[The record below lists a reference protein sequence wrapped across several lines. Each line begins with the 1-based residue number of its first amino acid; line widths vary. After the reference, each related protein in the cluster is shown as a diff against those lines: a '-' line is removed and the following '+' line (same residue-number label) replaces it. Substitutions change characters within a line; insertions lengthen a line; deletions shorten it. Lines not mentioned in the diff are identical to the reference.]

1 MLYYNLNHLK
11 SNLMKTYIRLI
22 IIITIFSLLTGIGT
36 GYCYWVWTPET
47 KKWINPKYAPKDTP
61 KEQLLYAMDFFEA
74 KDYKKALG
82 EFRKIIKYY
91 KRSEAASEAQYYIGR
106 CYEEMD
112 YPYQAFESYQKV
124 IDDYPFTQRTEEM
137 VDRQFEIGN
146 KLYEG
151 EKTKFFGLRFKAL
164 PEQIIDVYKK
174 VVSNEP
180 YSKNAPVAQFRI
192 GELYKKIAFYQDA
205 RDAFQKIVDDYPDS
219 PIAMEAKFQLALTAS
234 VASSGS
240 AYDQSLAIQAQKEF
254 DEFKRAH
261 PDSELVERVEKEK
274 KEIIE
279 RRSEHYFQNAKFYER
294 IGKYQSAAIYYNKIL
309 DEFPESSYS
318 TQALERAK
326 VLQKRLDRM
335 KK

>member
-1 MLYYNLNHLK
+1 
-11 SNLMKTYIRLI
+11 MKTCIRLI
-22 IIITIFSLLTGIGT
+22 YISIIFALAIDIGT
-36 GYCYWVWTPET
+36 GYCYWVWTPQT

-74 KDYKKALG
+74 KDYKKSLG
-82 EFRKIIKYY
+82 EFMKIIKYY

-112 YPYQAFESYQKV
+112 YPYQAFEAYQKV
-124 IDDYPFTQRTEEM
+124 IDDYPFTQRIEEI
-137 VDRQFEIGN
+137 VNRQFEIGN
-146 KLYEG
+146 RLYEG
-151 EKTKFFGLRFKAL
+151 EKTKFFGLRFKAI

-174 VVSNEP
+174 VVANAP
-180 YSKNAPVAQFRI
+180 YSQNASIAQFRI
-192 GELYKKIAFYQDA
+192 GELYKKISFYQEA
-205 RDAFQKIVDDYPDS
+205 RDAFQKILDDYPDS
-219 PIAMEAKFQLALTAS
+219 PVAMEAKFQLALTAS

-240 AYDQSLAIQAQKEF
+240 GYDQSLAKQAQQEF

-261 PDSELVERVEKEK
+261 PDSELVQKAEKEK

-279 RRSEHYFQNAKFYER
+279 KRAEHYLQNAAFYER

-309 DEFPESSYS
+309 NEFPDVSSAPK
-318 TQALERAK
+318 ALERLN
-326 VLQKRLDRM
+326 VIQKRINKS

>member
-1 MLYYNLNHLK
+1 
-11 SNLMKTYIRLI
+11 MKTYIRLTFI
-22 IIITIFSLLTGIGT
+22 IIIFTLAIDIGT

-112 YPYQAFESYQKV
+112 YPYQAFEAYQQV
-124 IDDYPFTQRTEEM
+124 INDYPFTQRTEEI
-137 VDRQFEIGN
+137 VSRQFEIGN

-151 EKTKFFGLRFKAL
+151 EKTRFFGMRFKAI

-174 VVSNEP
+174 VVSNAP
-180 YSKNAPVAQFRI
+180 YSQNAPIAQFRI
-192 GELYKKIAFYQDA
+192 GELYKKISFYQEA
-205 RDAFQKIVDDYPDS
+205 REAFQKIIDDYPDS
-219 PIAMEAKFQLALTAS
+219 SVAMEAKFQLALTAS
-234 VASSGS
+234 AASSGS

-254 DEFKRAH
+254 DEFKRDH
-261 PDSELVERVEKEK
+261 PDSELVASVEKEK
-274 KEIIE
+274 SQIIE
-279 RRSEHYFQNAKFYER
+279 ERAEHYLQNARFYER
-294 IGKYQSAAIYYNKIL
+294 IGKYQSAAVYYNKIL
-309 DEFPESSYS
+309 DEFPTALSAPA
-318 TQALERAK
+318 ALERLK
-326 VLQKRLDRM
+326 VVQKRIDKT